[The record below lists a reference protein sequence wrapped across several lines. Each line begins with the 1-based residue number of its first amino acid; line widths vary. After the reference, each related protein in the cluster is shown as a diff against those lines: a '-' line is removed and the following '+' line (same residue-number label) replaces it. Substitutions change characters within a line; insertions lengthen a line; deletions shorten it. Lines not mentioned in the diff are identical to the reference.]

1 MVAIAP
7 QAVRLWGRGQLT
19 IPKAILKATGI
30 GDEAPL
36 LVEATLD
43 GAIVL
48 RQAAVYPIELYTGE
62 RIQEFEKLNTVPPEL
77 EARVETFLRKKKKK

>member
-1 MVAIAP
+1 MELVK
-7 QAVRLWGRGQLT
+7 LGKKGQLT

-36 LVEATLD
+36 LVEATRD
-43 GAIVL
+43 GAIIL

-77 EARVETFLRKKKKK
+77 EARVETFLGKNKKK